1 MRAHVFS
8 SAISTIADNAVN
20 SVTKINATKRL
31 IRNVRRTCVDQT
43 FNALSYEPEARYLPS
58 GLKVTEHT
66 SSWCLVSDMMQLPRS
81 SSHNL
86 TDVSY
91 DALGTRGWNRMLVS
105 WKTWEKMHVLCM
117 KTLKTFRF
125 EI

>member
-91 DALGTRGWNRMLVS
+91 DALGTREWYHMLVN
-105 WKTWEKMHVLCM
+105 WKTWEKNACSLHDDIKDL
-117 KTLKTFRF
+117 
-125 EI
+125 